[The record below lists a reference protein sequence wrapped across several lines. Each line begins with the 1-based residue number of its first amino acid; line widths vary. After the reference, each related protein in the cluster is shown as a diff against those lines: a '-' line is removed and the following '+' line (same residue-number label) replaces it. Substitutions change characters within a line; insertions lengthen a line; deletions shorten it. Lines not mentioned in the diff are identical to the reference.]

1 MAGEK
6 PPAGP
11 TIIVAPKG
19 STKQISYIWMPDKNG
34 NLVKADAATVKKAF
48 ASLPQTAV
56 LALQE
61 YLITVENKTSP
72 TRAQRETLW
81 NTIVDGAIA
90 AFKDGKKQSPW
101 DVLATLTKNAPDV
114 TGTTISYT
122 QYDELTSN
130 ALLNKI
136 SSSLGYDPNLF
147 SDADRK
153 DFFDKLQKEAELGGK
168 TVTRKAKD
176 GGVEQVTTPS
186 LFDAKAFTESYIWAK
201 ATLGDVKNL
210 PTKAITAIQGVK
222 QLLKAYGIN
231 NLSDKEISNYGINI
245 ASGGLDLTKFKLD
258 LSGQAQKYYPALAK
272 RLADN
277 PDLTVADI
285 ASPIVDILAKT
296 WEMDPSVFT
305 LDNPDVDRFLRP
317 DGVKGAA
324 EFPSTAQIYEWAI
337 NHPNFEKTT
346 KAKGM
351 AMDSAI
357 GVARAMGFGV

>member
-1 MAGEK
+1 MAKDK

-11 TIIVAPKG
+11 TIIVSPKG

-34 NLVKADAATVKKAF
+34 NLVKADASVVKKSF
-48 ASLPQTAV
+48 ASLPEAAV

-61 YLITVENKTSP
+61 FLISVENKTSP
-72 TRAQRETLW
+72 TRAQRQTLW
-81 NTIVDGAIA
+81 NNIIDGAVA
-90 AFKDGKKQSPW
+90 AFKNGKKQSPW
-101 DVLATLTKNAPDV
+101 DVLNTLTKNAPDV

-122 QYDELTSN
+122 EYDELTSN

-136 SSSLGYDPNLF
+136 AASLGYDPNLF
-147 SDADRK
+147 TPEERT
-153 DFFDKLQKEAELGGK
+153 DFFTKLQAEAKLGGK

-176 GGVEQVTTPS
+176 GGIEQVTTPS

-201 ATLGDVKNL
+201 ATLGDIKNL
-210 PTKAITAIQGVK
+210 PTKALTAIQNVK
-222 QLLKAYGIN
+222 TLLKSYGIS

-245 ASGGLDLTKFKLD
+245 ASGGLDLTKFKID
-258 LSGQAQKYYPALAK
+258 LSTQAQKYYPALAK

-277 PDLTVADI
+277 PDLTVSDI
-285 ASPIVDILAKT
+285 ANPIVNILAST

-305 LDNPDVDRFLRP
+305 LDNPDLDRWLRP
-317 DGVKGAA
+317 DGVKGDAP
-324 EFPSTAQIYEWAI
+324 FPTTAQIYEWAI

-351 AMDSAI
+351 AMDSAV